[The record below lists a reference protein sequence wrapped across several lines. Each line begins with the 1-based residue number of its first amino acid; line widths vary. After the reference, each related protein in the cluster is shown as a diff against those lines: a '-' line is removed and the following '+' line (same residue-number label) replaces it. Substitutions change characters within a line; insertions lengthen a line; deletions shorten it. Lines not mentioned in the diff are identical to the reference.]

1 MRKLSVSLIREST
14 RTLHQWFLKTPI
26 EYSKPLSDLL
36 KVPIIFKCEYLQP
49 SGSFKLRGAYVFLSQ
64 LTDTQKKQGISTCC
78 SGDHGIA
85 LAYVSH
91 LLNIPCHI
99 YTPKN
104 IPSFNKEK
112 LSQLHAH
119 LYSSHSECYYE
130 TLLWAKEQSSHCKFH
145 FISSSDNELLMAANG
160 GSLAIE
166 ILKDVPQV
174 KNFILPVGQGDMLS
188 GLSYFVKKKYPDV
201 TIIGCE
207 HEEVAALTI
216 SLKKNKPLFTT
227 PDISTL
233 AYELKRGLGLRTF
246 SVLKENVD
254 LVTLHSEEAILEGVR
269 WMLKHHQ
276 CLIDPSAA
284 IVIAACL
291 SNKIPQLEGPTAIVL
306 SGKNIGDSTLKH
318 LI

>member
-1 MRKLSVSLIREST
+1 MKKLSLSLINKAT
-14 RTLHQWFLKTPI
+14 KVLHQWFLKTPI

-49 SGSFKLRGAYVFLSQ
+49 AGSFKLRGAYFALSQ
-64 LTDTQKKQGISTCC
+64 LTDTQKKQGIATNCT
-78 SGDHGIA
+78 GDHGIA
-85 LAYVSH
+85 LAYVAH

-99 YTPKN
+99 YTMKKL
-104 IPSFNKEK
+104 PSFNKER
-112 LSQLHAH
+112 LLGLHAK
-119 LYSSHSECYYE
+119 LYFSDSDCYDD
-130 TLLWAKEQSSHCKFH
+130 TLQWAKQESAFAGLY
-145 FISSSDNELLMAANG
+145 FVESSDNEMLMAANG

-188 GLSYFVKKKYPDV
+188 GLSFFVKKKYPDV

-207 HEEVAALTI
+207 HEKIAALTH
-216 SLKKNKPLFTT
+216 SLKNNKALTKVPN
-227 PDISTL
+227 INTL
-233 AYELKRGLGLRTF
+233 AYELQRGVHPKTF
-246 SVLKENVD
+246 SILKDTVD
-254 LVTLHSEEAILEGVR
+254 YTTLHSEEAILEGVR

-284 IVIAACL
+284 IVIASCL
-291 SNKIPQLEGPTAIVL
+291 SNTLPPLEGPTAIVL
-306 SGKNIGDSTLKH
+306 SGKNIGDTTLKH